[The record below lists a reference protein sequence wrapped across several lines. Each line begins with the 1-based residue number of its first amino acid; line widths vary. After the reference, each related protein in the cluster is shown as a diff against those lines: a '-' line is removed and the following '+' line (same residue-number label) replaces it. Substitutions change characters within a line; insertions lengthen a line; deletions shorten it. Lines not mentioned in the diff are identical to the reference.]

1 MITRAINSKAYLME
15 FFEVL
20 VDIVSILIFP
30 FYLLLVNLSLESLIP
45 VLILW
50 ERQHCVITLSCTRL
64 LCI

>member
-20 VDIVSILIFP
+20 VDIVSIFIFP

-45 VLILW
+45 L
-50 ERQHCVITLSCTRL
+50 LS
-64 LCI
+64 IV